1 MMMRG
6 VAPIRLPG
14 APGTWGREF
23 VEPRVRVIVADQL
36 GVELEVLT
44 PDVSLVEDLAADS
57 LDLVELSLALETEFS
72 ISLSEADVETVR
84 SYRDVVDLVV
94 TATRG
99 GREVD
104 ELAAFVRSVVVS
116 GAGERRRE
124 VRRAA
129 WLTPYEAESIAADAL
144 RAGRG
149 ARLELTVA
157 QATAEELA
165 RVEGCFAWLVERGVD
180 LSVRRDRP
188 AKHHG

>member
-1 MMMRG
+1 MHGAVPMRW
-6 VAPIRLPG
+6 PG
-14 APGTWGREF
+14 APGPWGREF
-23 VEPRVRVIVADQL
+23 VEPRVRVVVAEQL
-36 GVELEVLT
+36 GVELDVLA

-57 LDLVELSLALETEFS
+57 LDLVELSLALETEFA
-72 ISLSEADVETVR
+72 ITLGEADVEAVR

-99 GREVD
+99 GRERE

-116 GAGERRRE
+116 GSGERRRE

-144 RAGRG
+144 GAGSG
-149 ARLELTVA
+149 ARLEVTVA
-157 QATAEELA
+157 QATAAELA

-188 AKHHG
+188 AARRNIA

>member
-1 MMMRG
+1 
-6 VAPIRLPG
+6 
-14 APGTWGREF
+14 
-23 VEPRVRVIVADQL
+23 
-36 GVELEVLT
+36 
-44 PDVSLVEDLAADS
+44 
-57 LDLVELSLALETEFS
+57 
-72 ISLSEADVETVR
+72 LSEADVETVR
-84 SYRDVVDLVV
+84 SYRDVGDLFV

-180 LSVRRDRP
+180 LSVRQDRATDRP
-188 AKHHG
+188 SRRGFA